1 MKNSSCNPRMRQGDD
16 VSTEWSQASY
26 EAWCRK
32 NAAEF
37 ISFPEKRVVD
47 LYEVMRSVIKN
58 DFSPVEQRAAVLHW
72 YKGLSVAA
80 AAKKEGTSTANM
92 YRALARGKEKIRLVL
107 KHLIDCEEYR
117 IPVDD

>member
-1 MKNSSCNPRMRQGDD
+1 MKNNLNPRMREGDD
-16 VSTEWSQASY
+16 VNTEWSQASY
-26 EAWCRK
+26 EAWCRE
-32 NAAEF
+32 NAAQF

-47 LYEVMRSVIKN
+47 LYKVVRSVIEN

-80 AAKKEGTSTANM
+80 AAEKEGTSIANM
-92 YRALARGKEKIRLVL
+92 YRALSRGKEKIRLVL

-117 IPVDD
+117 IPVDN